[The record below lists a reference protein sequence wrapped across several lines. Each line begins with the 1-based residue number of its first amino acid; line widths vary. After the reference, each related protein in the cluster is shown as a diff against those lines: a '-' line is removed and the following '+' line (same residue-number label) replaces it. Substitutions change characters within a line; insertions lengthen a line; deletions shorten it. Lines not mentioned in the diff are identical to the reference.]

1 MGKTKHKKYIHK
13 EVTTLQRFLPFLQ
26 WIHKLKDPKAVKKD
40 IIAGITVALVLVPQ
54 SMAYAGLAWLPI
66 EVGLYTA
73 FIPVI
78 IAGLFWSSSQMSTGP
93 ITIVSLMTATALA
106 PIAASGTEWYI
117 IYASI
122 LAFMTGVFYMTLWF
136 LRMWIIVDFLS
147 HPVII
152 GFTNGVA
159 ILTIMSQVS
168 KLFWVWVD
176 KWSYF
181 LEYVWNLIIAVFS
194 WVHIPTLVVW
204 VLSMIFLFVL
214 TRFAPRIPRVLALLI
229 LSISLSYYFWFAEN
243 YWWIII
249 QTIPDNIPSF
259 IFPFF
264 NEFSWNLSLADYGQ
278 LIMYSMIIGLIAF
291 TQTISVAKFV
301 GYQTKSKIDANK
313 ELISQWLA
321 NISSSLFGWYGV
333 WGSFSK
339 TAVNM
344 RNGATTGFSSVVT
357 GLIVLMTILYLT
369 PLLYHLPFAT
379 LAAIIIVAVMGL
391 IKIRPIINAWK
402 VEKHDAIIGIITFAG
417 TLLFSPNL
425 EKAIG
430 LWVILSLALYIY
442 RTMRPKIV
450 EVSMYKDGQYR
461 DCELFWL
468 KTSKCV
474 SLVRIDWDLY
484 FANANYFENEVLTL
498 VSEKSQLQ
506 VIIFD
511 FGWINNIDT
520 SGLQVLENLINN
532 LQKMWIKIY
541 MTNVRVRVTEKFHY
555 TWFLETFWIKNIFTH
570 TDDAVEHVI
579 EKFWDSTDAEILLKY
594 KKDKKKKPELD
605 KKIIKKIDTI

>member
-1 MGKTKHKKYIHK
+1 MGKHKKHNKAEIS
-13 EVTTLQRFLPFLQ
+13 TLQKYLPFLQ
-26 WIHKLKDPKAVKKD
+26 WIHKLKDPGAVKKD

-78 IAGLFWSSSQMSTGP
+78 IAGLFWSSSQMSTWP

-106 PIAASGTEWYI
+106 PIATAGVEWYV

-122 LAFMTGVFYMTLWF
+122 LAFMTGIFYILLWF
-136 LRMWIIVDFLS
+136 LRMWIIVEFLS
-147 HPVII
+147 HPVIV

-168 KLFWVWVD
+168 KLFWVSVD
-176 KWSYF
+176 KWSHF
-181 LEYVWNLIIAVFS
+181 FEHVWNLISAVF
-194 WVHIPTLVVW
+194 WGVHIPTLIVW
-204 VLSMIFLFVL
+204 VLSMLLLFGL
-214 TRFAPRIPRVLALLI
+214 ARFTPRIPRVLALLI
-229 LSISLSYYFWFAEN
+229 MSISLSYYFWFAEN
-243 YWWIII
+243 YWGIII
-249 QTIPDNIPSF
+249 KTIPDNIPSF
-259 IFPFF
+259 VFPFF
-264 NEFSWNLSLADYGQ
+264 NEFSGNLTLADYSQ
-278 LIMYSMIIGLIAF
+278 LMMYAMIIGMIAF

-301 GYQTKSKIDANK
+301 WYQTKRKIHPNK
-313 ELISQWLA
+313 ELVSQWLA

-344 RNGATTGFSSVVT
+344 RNGATTWFASVVT
-357 GLIVLMTILYLT
+357 GLIVLVTIMYLT

-379 LAAIIIVAVMGL
+379 LAAIIIVAVISL
-391 IKIRPIINAWK
+391 IKIQPIINAWK
-402 VEKHDAIIGIITFAG
+402 IEKHDAIIAIITFGG
-417 TLLFSPNL
+417 TLLLSPNL
-425 EKAIG
+425 ERAIG

-474 SLVRIDWDLY
+474 SLVRVDGDLY
-484 FANANYFENEVLTL
+484 FANASYFEDEILNL
-498 VSEKSQLQ
+498 VSEKTKLK

-511 FGWINNIDT
+511 FGWMNNVDS
-520 SGLQVLENLINN
+520 SGLHMIKNLVNR
-532 LQKMWIKIY
+532 LQKTNIKVY
-541 MTNVRVRVTEKFHY
+541 MTNVRVRVTEKFHH
-555 TWFLETFWIKNIFTH
+555 TWFLEDFWVKNIFT
-570 TDDAVEHVI
+570 DIDEAVVHVI
-579 EKFWDSTDAEILLKY
+579 EKFWDSTDAKILMKY

-605 KKIIKKIDTI
+605 KHMIKKIDKI

>member
-1 MGKTKHKKYIHK
+1 MGKDKHKKHRQS
-13 EVTTLQRFLPFLQ
+13 EVSTLQKYLPFLQ
-26 WIHKLKDPKAVKKD
+26 WIHKLKDPQAVKKD

-54 SMAYAGLAWLPI
+54 SMAYAGLAGLPI

-78 IAGLFWSSSQMSTGP
+78 IAGLFGSSSQMSTGP

-106 PIAASGTEWYI
+106 PIATAGVEWYV

-122 LAFMTGVFYMTLWF
+122 LAFMTGVFYILLWF
-136 LRMWIIVDFLS
+136 LRMWIIVEFLS
-147 HPVII
+147 HPVIV

-168 KLFWVWVD
+168 KLFWVTVD
-176 KWSYF
+176 KWSHF
-181 LEYVWNLIIAVFS
+181 FEHLWNLIWAAFS
-194 WVHIPTLVVW
+194 GVHVPTLIVW
-204 VLSMIFLFVL
+204 VLSMLFLFGL

-229 LSISLSYYFWFAEN
+229 MSISLSYYFWFAET
-243 YWWIII
+243 YGWIII
-249 QTIPDNIPSF
+249 KTIPDNIPSF

-264 NEFSWNLSLADYGQ
+264 NEFSWNLTLADYGQ
-278 LIMYSMIIGLIAF
+278 LMMYAMIIGMIAF

-301 GYQTKSKIDANK
+301 WYQTKKKIHANK
-313 ELISQWLA
+313 ELVSQWLA

-357 GLIVLMTILYLT
+357 GLIVLVTIMYLT

-379 LAAIIIVAVMGL
+379 LAAIIIVAVISL
-391 IKIRPIINAWK
+391 IKIQPIINAWK
-402 VEKHDAIIGIITFAG
+402 VEKHDAIIAIITFAG
-417 TLLFSPNL
+417 TLLLSPNL
-425 EKAIG
+425 ERAIG
-430 LWVILSLALYIY
+430 LGVILSLALYIY

-461 DCELFWL
+461 DCELFGL

-474 SLVRIDWDLY
+474 SLVRVDWDLY
-484 FANANYFENEVLTL
+484 FANASYFEDEVLNL
-498 VSEKSQLQ
+498 VSEKSKLK

-511 FGWINNIDT
+511 FGWMNNIDS
-520 SGLQVLENLINN
+520 SGLHMIKNLVNR
-532 LQKMWIKIY
+532 LQKTNIKVY
-541 MTNVRVRVTEKFHY
+541 MTNVRVRVTEKFHH
-555 TWFLETFWIKNIFTH
+555 TWFLEDFWVKNIFTD
-570 TDDAVEHVI
+570 TDAAVEHVI
-579 EKFWDSTDAEILLKY
+579 EKFWDNTDAEILLKY

-605 KKIIKKIDTI
+605 KHMIKKIDKI